1 MLDEN
6 EIDSEL
12 LDENMIDSELLDEN
26 IIPIAGDVDDTSGN
40 IFGELG
46 GNDWK
51 LRMYSCDR
59 GINSQDW
66 CN

>member
-1 MLDEN
+1 LLDEN

-40 IFGELG
+40 IFGEFG
-46 GNDWK
+46 GDNWK
-51 LRMYSCDR
+51 LLMCSCDR
-59 GINSQDW
+59 GINSQDL